1 MTTRCSATR
10 LLELWQHRRGMRVRS
25 SLRLSLRAAFCLTTP
40 LVVGVATGH
49 IREATLFS
57 LGALWGVSQDGLDA
71 WPVRNRRLLWL
82 ALAVLVGFGI
92 GAVVGLRA
100 TEPAARI
107 VLLAA
112 AGLASGYLQASGLV
126 SFGAYGLLGII
137 VGSGIVTAG
146 SAWWIPVVTSLGTL
160 WVWAVAAAMDRRSRH
175 EVLRQCIAEAFD
187 ALYRAIGS
195 IGRDDMLTRRS
206 AARQALDV
214 AQDAVGT
221 RRPRRDIAEG
231 IAIRQCM
238 IIALHCGELVPY
250 LANTTTRPPRIAE
263 FTEIARLL
271 RSGTAQRTIEEL
283 HGRQTG
289 DWAAGRGAP
298 VATALEI
305 PSVER
310 ARSWAPRPIA
320 RFRPPAI
327 ECLRFGVLLGGSVA
341 GATALALALRGPH
354 AFWLPMSVAFILRP
368 DLAPVIRRAAART
381 VGTLIG
387 VAIAGVIALAGN
399 PPVALIAL
407 SCAMAALMPG
417 ATRRGHGYAVVTFTP
432 IVFVFI
438 AMSGNDRGLF
448 GARIV
453 DTALAALLVFIVDLV
468 AWTTSPSLRPAAQ
481 LARAEDAL
489 RDYLRCRPST
499 PLIERGAG
507 APRRLPGDRRC
518 SSVPVDGRQG
528 PDIPAPGCYRR
539 PRTGGGSLAP
549 ARHPHLRVA
558 RSGQLTDGS
567 GTRLSAAVEPGAD
580 HPLIGP
586 DVLVSPVGKCQ

>member
-1 MTTRCSATR
+1 
-10 LLELWQHRRGMRVRS
+10 MRIRS
-25 SLRLSLRAAFCLTTP
+25 SVLLSVRAAFCLTTP
-40 LVVGVATGH
+40 LVVGVATGRA
-49 IREATLFS
+49 REATLFS

-71 WPVRNRRLLWL
+71 WPVRSRRLLWL

-92 GAVVGLRA
+92 GAVIGLWA
-100 TEPAARI
+100 TDPAARI
-107 VLLAA
+107 ALFGV
-112 AGLASGYLQASGLV
+112 AGLVSGYLQASGLV

-146 SAWWIPVVTSLGTL
+146 SAWWIPIATSLGAL

-175 EVLRQCIAEAFD
+175 EVLRQCIAEAFV
-187 ALYRAIGS
+187 ALDRAIGS
-195 IGRDDMLTRRS
+195 IGRDDMLACRS

-250 LANTTTRPPRIAE
+250 LAKVTPRAPRIAE
-263 FTEIARLL
+263 LTELAQLL
-271 RSGTAQRTIEEL
+271 RSGTAQRTVHEL
-283 HGRQTG
+283 HCRQTG
-289 DWAAGRGAP
+289 DWVTGRGTP

-310 ARSWAPRPIA
+310 ARSWSPRPIP
-320 RFRPPAI
+320 RFRPPAR
-327 ECLRFGVLLGGSVA
+327 ECFRFGALLGGSVA
-341 GATALALALRGPH
+341 GATAVALAARGPH

-387 VAIAGVIALAGN
+387 VAVAGVLALAGN
-399 PPVALIAL
+399 PPVALIGL
-407 SCAMAALMPG
+407 SCAMAALMPA
-417 ATRRGHGYAVVTFTP
+417 ATRRGHGFAVVTFTP

-438 AMSGNDRGLF
+438 AMLGNDRGLF

-453 DTALAALLVFIVDLV
+453 DTAIAALLVLIVDLV
-468 AWTTSPSLRPAAQ
+468 AWTTSPSLRPQAQ

-489 RDYLRCRPST
+489 REYLQVRPST
-499 PLIERGAG
+499 PVIERALVRRAAFRAIVAAAASQSTVDREPAFLLRGDPAVHGRAAG
-507 APRRLPGDRRC
+507 LLD
-518 SSVPVDGRQG
+518 
-528 PDIPAPGCYRR
+528 
-539 PRTGGGSLAP
+539 
-549 ARHPHLRVA
+549 
-558 RSGQLTDGS
+558 QLDTHTCELLEAGN
-567 GTRLSAAVEPGAD
+567 
-580 HPLIGP
+580 
-586 DVLVSPVGKCQ
+586 